1 LLVLETVGLFEAVR
15 GWERWSIW
23 SISWP
28 WDALLHCLVSA
39 W

>member
-1 LLVLETVGLFEAVR
+1 LLVLETVGLLKAVR

-23 SISWP
+23 SISWL
-28 WDALLHCLVSA
+28 WHALLRSLDSA